1 MRNTKQRNLIY
12 EIINN
17 SYDHL
22 NAYQVYE
29 IAKEDIPNISLGTV
43 YRNLSYLV
51 CDNKIREIEVD
62 GTLRFDRND
71 RHAHFICNKC
81 DSIIDVYDSILG
93 DDKFINGNLVSDYE
107 IKLKGICKKCM
118 EGNDN

>member
-1 MRNTKQRNLIY
+1 MRNTRQRNLIF

-29 IAKEDIPNISLGTV
+29 LAKEGIPNISLGTV

-51 CDNKIREIEVD
+51 HDNKIREIEVD

-71 RHAHFICNKC
+71 KHAHFICNNC
-81 DSIIDVYDSILG
+81 ETIIDVYDSILA
-93 DDKFINGNLVSDYE
+93 DDKYIDGNLVMDYE
-107 IKLKGICKKCM
+107 IKLKGICKKCG

>member
-71 RHAHFICNKC
+71 IHAHFICNKC

-93 DDKFINGNLVSDYE
+93 DDKFIDGNLVSDYE

>member
-1 MRNTKQRNLIY
+1 MRNTKQKNLIF

-22 NAYQVYE
+22 SAYQVYE
-29 IAKEDIPNISLGTV
+29 IAKKEISNISLGTV
-43 YRNLSYLV
+43 YRNLSNLV
-51 CDNKIREIEVD
+51 HDNKIREIEIF

-71 RHAHFICNKC
+71 KHSHFICNQC
-81 DSIIDVYDSILG
+81 NDIIDVFDGILN
-93 DDKFINGNLVSDYE
+93 DDKYIDGNLVMDYE

>member
-1 MRNTKQRNLIY
+1 MRNTKQRNLIF

-22 NAYQVYE
+22 TAYQVYE
-29 IAKEDIPNISLGTV
+29 IARKEISNISLGTV

-51 CDNKIREIEVD
+51 SDNKIREIEVS

-71 RHAHFICNKC
+71 KHAHFICNEC
-81 DSIIDVYDSILG
+81 GDIIDVFDSILNDG
-93 DDKFINGNLVSDYE
+93 NYVDGNLVMDYE
-107 IKLKGICKKCM
+107 IKLKGICRKCV
-118 EGNDN
+118 EGNGN

>member
-1 MRNTKQRNLIY
+1 MRNTKQRNLIF

-22 NAYQVYE
+22 TAYQVYE
-29 IAKEDIPNISLGTV
+29 IARKEISNISLGTV

-51 CDNKIREIEVD
+51 SDNKIREIEVS

-71 RHAHFICNKC
+71 KHAHFICNEC
-81 DSIIDVYDSILG
+81 GDIIDVFDSIL
-93 DDKFINGNLVSDYE
+93 DDGKYVDGNLVMDYE
-107 IKLKGICKKCM
+107 IKLKGICRKCT
-118 EGNDN
+118 EGNGN